1 MPVTFISVILLPV
14 VEHHAAVKFAMKDKL
29 VSAYY
34 VCCFIN
40 MRFYPSFI
48 QDITLEVAIGT
59 SMHVALFVVRAY
71 NYYLVSGN

>member
-14 VEHHAAVKFAMKDKL
+14 VEHHAAVKFVMKDKL

-40 MRFYPSFI
+40 MIFYPSFV
-48 QDITLEVAIGT
+48 QDITLEAAIGSST
-59 SMHVALFVVRAY
+59 HVAVSVVRAY
-71 NYYLVSGN
+71 NYY